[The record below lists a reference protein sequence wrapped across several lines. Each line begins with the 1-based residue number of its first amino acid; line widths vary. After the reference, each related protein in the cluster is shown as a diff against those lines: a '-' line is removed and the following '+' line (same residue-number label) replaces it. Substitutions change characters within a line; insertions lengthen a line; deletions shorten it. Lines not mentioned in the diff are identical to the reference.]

1 VLAIAPYD
9 QDWPRQF
16 DAEAETLGAALGALA
31 LRIEHVGSTS
41 IFGLEAKPII
51 DIQISVASLERL
63 EAFATA
69 LASVDYVHVP
79 DPDPEFE
86 RAYPHFQKPAVGV
99 ATRHVH
105 LCVSGSEMERR
116 HLAFRDYL
124 RDHLD
129 TAMQYASLKRDLA
142 RANGLHSKEARLRYT
157 AAKGPFIESVIECA
171 IAAGYPK
178 G

>member
-1 VLAIAPYD
+1 MLAIAPYD

-16 DAEAETLGAALGALA
+16 DAEAETLGVTLGSLA
-31 LRIEHVGSTS
+31 VRIEHVGSTS
-41 IFGLEAKPII
+41 IVGLAAKPII

-63 EAFATA
+63 EAFASP
-69 LASVDYVHVP
+69 LASVGYVHVP
-79 DPDPEFE
+79 DPDPGFE
-86 RAYPHFQKPAVGV
+86 CAYPHFRKPAVGV

-124 RDHLD
+124 RDHVD
-129 TAMQYASLKRDLA
+129 TAEQYASLKRDLA
-142 RANGLHSKEARLRYT
+142 KANGLNSSEARLRYT
-157 AAKGPFIESVIECA
+157 VAKGPFIESVIECA

-178 G
+178 R